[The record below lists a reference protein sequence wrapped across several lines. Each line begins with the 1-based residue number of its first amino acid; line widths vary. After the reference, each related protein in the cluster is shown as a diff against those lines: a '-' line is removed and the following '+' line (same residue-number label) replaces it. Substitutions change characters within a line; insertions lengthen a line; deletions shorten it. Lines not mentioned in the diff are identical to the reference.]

1 MSAQRKSASP
11 ARATR
16 NVTAL
21 HETSATHMR
30 TAFER
35 QAPIA
40 LRLRES
46 SAQERIAR
54 IKTLRTAMLAKRE
67 AFYAAFAQDMRKS
80 KSEVEGTEFMP
91 VLDEMRHAI
100 GSLKRWMKPQSVKPV
115 LTSVGSKAQVQ
126 MQPRGRVLII
136 APWNYPLNQCF
147 CPLVSALAAGN
158 TVILKPSEMT
168 PTVSKL
174 MGEIIA
180 QVFDPTHVAYFE
192 GGQATSTALLA
203 LPFDHIFFTGS
214 PAVGKL
220 VMAAAAKHL
229 TSITLELG
237 GKSPTIVDET
247 ADITLAAENL
257 IWGKFINSGQ
267 TCIAPDHIFVHSKVK
282 AKFIK
287 AAQAALTKYYG
298 APAKRMS
305 NADLTHIVNARHTQ
319 RLSDLLADVQKHGAR
334 ILVGGQVDMTE
345 CMVAPTLL
353 DGVNTDM
360 RIMQEEIFGPV
371 LPIVEFSDVSSVI
384 AQINAN
390 PKPLALY
397 VYSSNDKR
405 VSQILAQTSSGG
417 ACVNQCMMHN
427 VQGNLPFG
435 GINNS
440 GIGSTHGIH
449 GFKAFSHERSV
460 LTAGRLRLEKM
471 FAPPY
476 TAGRFTLIKQI
487 VDSLRLPAL

>member
-1 MSAQRKSASP
+1 MSALKKSHP
-11 ARATR
+11 AHLQA
-16 NVTAL
+16 VTAL
-21 HETSATHMR
+21 ETPAPVMR
-30 TAFER
+30 LAFEA
-35 QAPIA
+35 QAPQA

-46 SAQERIAR
+46 TAQERIAH
-54 IKTLRTAMLAKRE
+54 IKKLRTAMLAKRE
-67 AFYAAFAQDMRKS
+67 EFYVAFAQDMRKS
-80 KSEVEGTEFMP
+80 KAEVEGAEFMP

-100 GSLKRWMKPQSVKPV
+100 GSLKRWMKPQSVTPV
-115 LTSVGSKAQVQ
+115 LTSVGSKAQIQ
-126 MQPRGRVLII
+126 MQPRGRVLIT

-147 CPLVSALAAGN
+147 CPLVSAIAAGN

-180 QVFDPTHVAYFE
+180 QVFDATQVAYFE
-192 GGQATSTALLA
+192 GGQTTSTALLA

-247 ADITLAAENL
+247 ADIKLAAENL

-267 TCIAPDHIFVHSKVK
+267 TCIAPDHIYVHAKVK

-305 NADLTHIVNARHTQ
+305 NADLTHIVNTRHTQ
-319 RLSDLLADVQKHGAR
+319 RLADLLADAQKRGAR
-334 ILVGGQVDMTE
+334 IIVGGQVDISE

-353 DGVNTDM
+353 DGVTHEM
-360 RIMQEEIFGPV
+360 RIMNEEIFGPL
-371 LPIVEFSDVSSVI
+371 LPIIEFSDINEVI

-397 VYSSNDKR
+397 VYSGDAKR
-405 VSQILAQTSSGG
+405 ANQIIAQTSSGG

-435 GINNS
+435 GVNNS
-440 GIGSTHGIH
+440 GIGSTHGYH

-460 LTAGRLRLEKM
+460 LTAGRLRLEKL

-476 TAGRFTLIKQI
+476 TATRFKLIKQI
-487 VDSLRLPAL
+487 VDTMRLPAL

>member
-1 MSAQRKSASP
+1 MPASRKIASLSRKSLFVGVAQETP
-11 ARATR
+11 AP
-16 NVTAL
+16 L
-21 HETSATHMR
+21 MR
-30 TAFER
+30 KAFEA
-35 QAPIA
+35 QAPVA
-40 LRLRES
+40 LSLRES
-46 SAQERIAR
+46 TAADRIAL
-54 IKTLRTAMLAKRE
+54 IKQLRTAMLARRE
-67 AFYAAFAQDMRKS
+67 DFYAAFMQDMCKS
-80 KSEVEGTEFMP
+80 KAEVEGTEFMP
-91 VLDEMRHAI
+91 VLDEMRHAM
-100 GSLKRWMKPQSVKPV
+100 GSLKRWMKPQSVTPV
-115 LTSVGSKAQVQ
+115 LTSVGSKAQIQ

-147 CPLVSALAAGN
+147 CPLVSAIAAGN

-174 MGEIIA
+174 MGEII
-180 QVFDPTHVAYFE
+180 QKVFDPTHVAYFE

-247 ADITLAAENL
+247 ADIKLAAENL

-267 TCIAPDHIFVHSKVK
+267 TCIAPDHVYVHAKVK

-298 APAKRMS
+298 APAKRMG
-305 NADLTHIVNARHTQ
+305 NADLTHIVNQRHTQ
-319 RLSDLLADVQKHGAR
+319 RLSDLLVDAQKRGAR
-334 ILVGGQVDMTE
+334 VIVGGQVDLKE
-345 CMVAPTLL
+345 CMVTPTLL
-353 DGVNTDM
+353 DGVNADM
-360 RIMQEEIFGPV
+360 RIMQEEIFGPL
-371 LPIVEFSDVSSVI
+371 LPILEFTDVTQVI
-384 AQINAN
+384 TQINAN

-397 VYSSNDKR
+397 VYSSDESRTN
-405 VSQILAQTSSGG
+405 QIIAQTSSGG
-417 ACVNQCMMHN
+417 ACINQCMMHN

-435 GINNS
+435 GVNNS

-460 LTAGRLRLEKM
+460 LTAGRLRLEKL

-476 TAGRFTLIKQI
+476 TAMRFKLIKQI
-487 VDSLRLPAL
+487 VDTMRLPSL